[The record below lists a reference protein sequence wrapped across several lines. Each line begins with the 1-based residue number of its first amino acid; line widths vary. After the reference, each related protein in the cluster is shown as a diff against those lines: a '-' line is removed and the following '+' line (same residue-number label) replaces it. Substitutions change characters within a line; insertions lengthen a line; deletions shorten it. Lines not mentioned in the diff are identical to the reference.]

1 MVSFFITTIGW
12 FAWLAF
18 LDAVYAPS
26 PSGPYAI
33 RNSFTHLFGDDAV
46 WWSTL
51 FIVLGLIGLM
61 EIVMKCCK
69 RLLVIGGLW
78 QWPPWG
84 QSRRDDNIEEWDV
97 ELWQELEQDPAMRQ
111 RLQRLSR
118 DEPEDEDEADL
129 DDIIVEEERR
139 Q

>member
-1 MVSFFITTIGW
+1 
-12 FAWLAF
+12 
-18 LDAVYAPS
+18 
-26 PSGPYAI
+26 
-33 RNSFTHLFGDDAV
+33 V

-61 EIVMKCCK
+61 EIVMKCSK
-69 RLLVIGGLW
+69 RLLLVGGLW

-84 QSRRDDNIEEWDV
+84 QSRRGDNIEEWDV

-118 DEPEDEDEADL
+118 DKPVDEDEPDL
-129 DDIIVEEERR
+129 DDIIIEEERR
-139 Q
+139 R